1 MILAVQQKSPW
12 EDYNDRAARDGWP
25 VACDPELNFDG
36 ARLRD
41 LVHIWQ
47 TARGRRSLPRRADI
61 TMRMLR
67 THLADTMLLDREQT
81 RGGVRRY
88 RIRFH
93 GSNVG
98 RMSGDG
104 LGKFIDEVVPLQ
116 FVESWYFAYDMVLE
130 MRAPVRFLSRFRA
143 LHLGHL
149 IAERVVMPLGDG
161 MGNPAGL
168 ITSVVYT
175 SAPPSA

>member
-1 MILAVQQKSPW
+1 MTAQAQKKPLW
-12 EDYNDRAARDGWP
+12 QDYNDRAARDGWP
-25 VACDPELNFDG
+25 VHCDPELNFDS

-47 TARGRRSLPRRADI
+47 TARGRRAIPRRSDI
-61 TMRMLR
+61 STRMLR
-67 THLADTMLLDREQT
+67 AHLADSMLIEREQT
-81 RGGVRRY
+81 KGGVRRY

-104 LGKFIDEVVPLQ
+104 LGKFIDEVIPLQ
-116 FVESWYFAYDMVLE
+116 FVESWYLAYDMVLE

-143 LHLGHL
+143 LNLEHLQ
-149 IAERVVMPLGDG
+149 AESVVMPLGDG
-161 MGNPAGL
+161 MGNPSGL

-175 SAPPSA
+175 PPPA